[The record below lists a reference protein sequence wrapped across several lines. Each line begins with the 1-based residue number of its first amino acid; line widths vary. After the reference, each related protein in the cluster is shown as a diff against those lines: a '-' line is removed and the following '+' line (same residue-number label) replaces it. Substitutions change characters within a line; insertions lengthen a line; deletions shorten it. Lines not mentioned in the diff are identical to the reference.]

1 MVKPLPR
8 LRLQGFNNLT
18 KALSFNIYD
27 VCFAASE
34 DERRRYI
41 EYIDEAYNADRLT
54 QILTDVAEIIG
65 ANILNIARQDYD
77 PQGASVTILISEEPV
92 IDKKDAGRELISD
105 AVVAHMDKSH
115 ITVHTYP
122 ETHPD
127 NGIATFRADID
138 VATCG
143 VISPLKAL
151 NYLIESFESDIVVM
165 DYRVRG
171 FTRDIKGKKH
181 YIDHKINSI
190 QDYLAK
196 NIKSRYEMIDVNVYQ
211 ENIFHSKMHLK
222 EFDLDTYLFEEKA
235 KNLSFKE
242 RMKIEA
248 RLKREIEELY
258 HGRNLAD

>member
-1 MVKPLPR
+1 MA
-8 LRLQGFNNLT
+8 Q
-18 KALSFNIYD
+18 
-27 VCFAASE
+27 
-34 DERRRYI
+34 
-41 EYIDEAYNADRLT
+41 
-54 QILTDVAEIIG
+54 IIG
-65 ANILNIARQDYD
+65 ANILNVARQDYD

-92 IDKKDAGRELISD
+92 IDKKAAGKEVISD
-105 AVVAHMDKSH
+105 AVVAHLDKSH

-122 ETHPD
+122 ETHPQ

-211 ENIFHSKMHLK
+211 ENIFHTKMHLK

-235 KNLSFKE
+235 RNLSFKE
-242 RMKIEA
+242 RMRVEA
-248 RLKREIEELY
+248 LLKREIEELF
-258 HGRNLAD
+258 HGRNLSE